1 MLKPLIAVLALL
13 AATPAFAEPRTIL
26 VTIDGLR
33 WQEAFHG
40 PDAALAPDH
49 PRVGDPLGL
58 MPFLQSFAR
67 EGALIGD
74 RTAGSCMKV
83 ENKYWFSYPG
93 YTEMLA
99 GRVNR
104 RIRRN
109 GEIWNDDVTVL
120 EWLNGRDDFR
130 GRVRVFAEWDKVP
143 YIVNT
148 QRSGLPVVV
157 AQQDLERRDPPTMTA
172 ADAIFTEPTRVAW
185 IDLGDTDTRAHAGDY
200 PGVLDAAATADAF
213 LEDLWA
219 RIEAHPEFAGQ
230 TTLIVTVDHGR
241 GASADG
247 KWKGHGSGRYRRVR
261 VPGVGWP
268 GSDATWIAVRGP
280 DVAAG
285 SGRDYTMDT
294 CATTAQV
301 AATILQS
308 VGVAPADYRADVLVA
323 LNVFRQP

>member
-1 MLKPLIAVLALL
+1 MRVLAFIIALL
-13 AATPAFAEPRTIL
+13 FSAPAFAEPRAIL

-40 PDAALAPDH
+40 ADAALAPDH
-49 PRVGDPLGL
+49 PSPGDPQAL
-58 MPFLQSFAR
+58 MPFLQTFAR

-74 RTAGSCMKV
+74 RNAGSCMRV

-99 GRVNR
+99 GRPNP

-109 GEIWNDDVTVL
+109 GKIWNKEVTAL

-130 GRVRVFAEWDKVP
+130 GRVRVFAEWAKVP
-143 YIVNT
+143 FIVNT
-148 QRSGLPVVV
+148 RRSNIPVIV
-157 AQQDLERRDPPTMTA
+157 APQELERRDPPTMAA

-200 PGVLDAAATADAF
+200 AGVLDAAQKADAF
-213 LEDLWA
+213 LAALWA
-219 RIEAHPEFAGQ
+219 RIEAHPDFAGQ

-241 GASADG
+241 GGNEDD
-247 KWKGHGSGRYRRVR
+247 KWKGHGSGWYRGMR

-268 GSDATWIAVRGP
+268 GSDATWVAARGP
-280 DVAAG
+280 GIAPG
-285 SGRDYTMDT
+285 SDGGYTMDA

-301 AATILQS
+301 AATLLRS
-308 VGVAPADYRADVLVA
+308 VGMAPTDYRADVREA
-323 LNVFRQP
+323 LDVLRPQ